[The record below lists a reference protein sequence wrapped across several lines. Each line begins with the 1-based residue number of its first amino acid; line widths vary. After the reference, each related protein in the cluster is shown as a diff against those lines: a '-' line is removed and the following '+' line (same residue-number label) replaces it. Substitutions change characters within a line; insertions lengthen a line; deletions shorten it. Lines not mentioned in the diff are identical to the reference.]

1 MSDNDNFGAFLVGFL
16 VGGITGAVVAL
27 LYAPKTGVETREI
40 IKDKAIEI
48 KDKTVDIAGDTYRK
62 VETVAVDTTAKA
74 KEAIK
79 TVGEKAAATLKK
91 GQVVLESEKP
101 APKAKPAA

>member
-27 LYAPKTGVETREI
+27 LYAPKTGEETRTI
-40 IKDKAIEI
+40 IKDKAIEL
-48 KDKTVDIAGDTYRK
+48 KDKSVDLAEDTYRK
-62 VETVAVDTTAKA
+62 VETITVDTTAKA

-79 TVGEKAAATLKK
+79 TVGEKAAATFKK
-91 GQVVLESEKP
+91 EQVVLESSKP